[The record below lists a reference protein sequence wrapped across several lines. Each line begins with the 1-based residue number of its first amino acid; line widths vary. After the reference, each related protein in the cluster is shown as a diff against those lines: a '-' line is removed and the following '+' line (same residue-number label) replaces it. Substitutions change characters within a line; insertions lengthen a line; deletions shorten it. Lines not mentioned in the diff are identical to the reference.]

1 VKAVLFDLEGTL
13 VDSLHNLS
21 KEELC
26 KERLAVKEKL
36 IELGVPK
43 TILEGLVRHT
53 LLRNRSFDWVESNCS
68 HDSAIQFKAELDA
81 FMEDIEMT
89 YAKRAKLFHD
99 THETLSKLAAEG
111 VELGLV
117 TNTSRIAAKYLINK
131 FGLERFFYV
140 TITRNDAQRLK
151 PNPVMIQTAISKMN
165 SEVRWLV
172 GDTIYDAKAAE
183 PSGLKSIIIRRDG
196 IQPSFKHDYF
206 IDNLSALLPI
216 LKNDNL

>member
-1 VKAVLFDLEGTL
+1 VVAILFDLEGTL
-13 VDSLHNLS
+13 VDSLHNLN
-21 KEELC
+21 KEELY

-43 TILEGLVRHT
+43 AVLKGLVRHT

-68 HDSAIQFKAELDA
+68 QDSAIQFKAELDA

-89 YAKRAKLFHD
+89 NAKVAKVFHD

-111 VELGLV
+111 VEVGLV
-117 TNTSRIAAKYLINK
+117 TNTSRIAAKYMIDK
-131 FGLERFFYV
+131 FGLEGFFNV
-140 TITRNDAQRLK
+140 IITRNDAQRLK
-151 PNPVMIQTAISKMN
+151 PNPVMIQIAISKMN

-183 PSGLKSIIIRRDG
+183 NSGLKSILIRRDG
-196 IQPSFKHDYF
+196 DQPNFKHDYF
-206 IDNLSALLPI
+206 IDNLSALLSI
-216 LKNDNL
+216 IKNDN